1 MRTVLSMEP
10 ETTASRETSMN
21 PHHRLI
27 AGSMFLALAA
37 VAHAQSH
44 ATVFRG
50 DPATGGDVL
59 VLDLAVPG
67 NAQTP
72 LALQGVRLLD
82 LDVSGR
88 TQFER
93 FLGGKAILRDDIA
106 GASRIESPC
115 DQGSIYHYA
124 RGDDFGFFAV
134 AADGSPHVLLERNT
148 PVAGLDPFVATI
160 AVAPAGDAFLIAT
173 QLFAGGDL
181 FEVELSGAFQNRTSA
196 ILAQQFSGDGLAL
209 SSSWGI
215 AVSAGCALRFARGTS
230 GDANAVPFAT
240 AQDPVWFQGGVV
252 LSRNGQFACFLAG
265 GQVSDAYPFIV
276 SPAGLA
282 LRASD
287 AATWV
292 AGVGFLPFNE
302 GGPWLAVSDDAAL
315 VAWKTVDPYLD
326 HYTSKEVQLARVSPL
341 GVQAAVHLTQNAWF
355 ESYIDEVGQFA
366 FSPAGDF
373 VFSAGDP
380 AGAGLGA
387 LTRMDVFQAS
397 LPAGTALPSLRNL
410 SLSSGESTPPF
421 LTYPQLDPQ
430 RSVLMPSGVVLI
442 DDLALG
448 EHRLLEVRMNHDGA
462 EELQDELGSVG
473 LWEQTGDELILV
485 LDSVEEPEDR
495 GIHGLSNSLSSS
507 PEMLAQLSA
516 SSQIKSHAT
525 SSGGHFAFVSS
536 DPTGDQLW
544 RVAVPSGDAERFG
557 QGRGSFTGAL
567 ALHSDG
573 AVLVAQRTP
582 RGITRILFWRADGSS
597 SIQWATA
604 QAACVLP

>member
-1 MRTVLSMEP
+1 
-10 ETTASRETSMN
+10 MN

-27 AGSMFLALAA
+27 AGSVLLALSA
-37 VAHAQSH
+37 VAHAQNH

-50 DPATGGDVL
+50 NPANGGDVL

-67 NAQTP
+67 IAQTP
-72 LALQGVRLLD
+72 LALHGVRLLD
-82 LDVSGR
+82 VDVSGR

-106 GASRIESPC
+106 GASRIELPC
-115 DQGSIYHYA
+115 EQGSIYHYA

-134 AADGSPHVLLERNT
+134 DADGSPQVLVECTT
-148 PVAGLDPFVATI
+148 PLGGIDPFVTTI
-160 AVAPAGDAFLIAT
+160 AVAPAGDAILLAT
-173 QLFAGGDL
+173 QPFAGGDL
-181 FEVELSGAFQNRTSA
+181 LEVELSGAVRNRTSA
-196 ILAQQFSGDGLAL
+196 IPAQLFSGDGLAL
-209 SSSWGI
+209 GGSWAI
-215 AVSAGCALRFARGTS
+215 AVSATSALRFTRGTP
-230 GDANAVPFAT
+230 GDANTVPFAA
-240 AQDPVWFQGGVV
+240 AQDPVWFEGGVV

-265 GQVSDAYPFIV
+265 EQVTEAYPFIV

-282 LRASD
+282 QRASD
-287 AATWV
+287 VPTWV
-292 AGVGFLPFNE
+292 AGVGFLPSRE

-315 VAWKTVDPYLD
+315 VAWKTVEPYMG
-326 HYTSKEVQLARVSPL
+326 HYTSKEVQLARVTPL
-341 GVQAAVHLTQNAWF
+341 GAQPAVHLTQNAWF

-366 FSPAGDF
+366 FSSAGDF

-380 AGAGLGA
+380 AGTGIGS

-397 LPAGTALPSLRNL
+397 LPAGIPVPSLRNL

-421 LTYPQLDPQ
+421 LTYPRLDPQ
-430 RSVLMPSGVVLI
+430 RTALMPSGVVLI
-442 DDLALG
+442 DDLVQG

-462 EELQDELGSVG
+462 DEVQDELGSVG
-473 LWEQTGDELILV
+473 LWEQAGDQLILV

-495 GIHGLSNSLSSS
+495 GVHGLSNTLNSS

-516 SSQIKSHAT
+516 FAQLKSHAT

-536 DPTGDQLW
+536 DPIGDQLW
-544 RVAVPSGDAERFG
+544 RVDVPSGDAERFG
-557 QGRGSFTGAL
+557 QGRSSFTGAL
-567 ALHSDG
+567 ALHFDG

-597 SIQWATA
+597 SIQWTTA